1 MTQPLHKPARR
12 RLPAALVAASLALGW
27 ASLSAGPSSAQDGC
41 SYFELSSILVNVR
54 RDPSRPGGYLD
65 VLEKGDLACVTEQR
79 KIEDTA
85 WAFVRKK
92 TTETGD
98 VSDVG
103 GWANMRYLT
112 PASAP
117 ASEPAPVRPTPAPE
131 VRIEPI
137 KPRDSNT
144 TSAAAS
150 PSTTAPPPPA
160 STPTSTP
167 ASTPVAPRRQT
178 ASAAPV
184 TGSDTLRF
192 DEPVPFG
199 AYPVRGRTL
208 EELAAGEPLFSPI
221 EGLEEELW
229 KKPCATCHKWN
240 KERLCEQGSSYIKA
254 AKYVLRHQHPYGGPY
269 KLALMRWAK
278 SGCN

>member
-12 RLPAALVAASLALGW
+12 RLPAALVAASLGLGW

-117 ASEPAPVRPTPAPE
+117 ASEAAPARPTPAPE
-131 VRIEPI
+131 VRIEPV
-137 KPRDSNT
+137 KPRDGTT
-144 TSAAAS
+144 TSAATS
-150 PSTTAPPPPA
+150 PGTAVSPPTAAIPA
-160 STPTSTP
+160 
-167 ASTPVAPRRQT
+167 APRRQQT

-192 DEPVPFG
+192 DEPLPFG

-208 EELAAGEPLFSPI
+208 EALAAGEPLFSPI
-221 EGLEEELW
+221 EGLEEGLW
-229 KKPCATCHKWN
+229 KKTCATCHKWN